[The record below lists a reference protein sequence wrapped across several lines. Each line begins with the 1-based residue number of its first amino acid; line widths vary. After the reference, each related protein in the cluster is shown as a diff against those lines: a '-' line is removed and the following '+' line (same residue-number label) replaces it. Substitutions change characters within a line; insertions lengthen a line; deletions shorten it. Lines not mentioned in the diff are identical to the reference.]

1 MWVFLTEGSYI
12 RMTLSTQGVFLER
25 SCETAGMMGSSW
37 GFLGIWQAAEVSL
50 SLLRVSRVV
59 SGRERRHSK
68 GQGRQCPAFSV
79 HSKTLHTLHS
89 PLVASCPT
97 RAKEWR
103 SPKEHRLTWSVSFFS
118 RAWSRLRAS
127 SNWPPSCWLASPLI
141 RPPAALKL
149 RSLFRQNG
157 ETITTHPP
165 FWAPFGLGPHCP
177 ASGHGQWRLARK
189 LPVRSG
195 PRRRTPPPAR
205 YNGQAVHTAHSKSGS
220 GSRQQIQN

>member
-1 MWVFLTEGSYI
+1 M
-12 RMTLSTQGVFLER
+12 
-25 SCETAGMMGSSW
+25 
-37 GFLGIWQAAEVSL
+37 

-141 RPPAALKL
+141 RPPGALKL
-149 RSLFRQNG
+149 RSLFRQNDHYSPSILSSFWSRTSLSCVWARPVETG
-157 ETITTHPP
+157 EKAAGQIRTEEEDTTTCQVQ
-165 FWAPFGLGPHCP
+165 WTSSPHCT
-177 ASGHGQWRLARK
+177 Q
-189 LPVRSG
+189 
-195 PRRRTPPPAR
+195 
-205 YNGQAVHTAHSKSGS
+205 
-220 GSRQQIQN
+220 